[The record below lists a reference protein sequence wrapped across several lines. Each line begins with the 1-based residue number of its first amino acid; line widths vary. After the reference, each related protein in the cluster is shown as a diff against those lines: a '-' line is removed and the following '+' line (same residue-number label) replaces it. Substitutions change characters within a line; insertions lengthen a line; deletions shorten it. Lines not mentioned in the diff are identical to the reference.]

1 VALRGTRTQWHSVA
15 LSGTQ
20 WHSAVRV
27 GVGQGKRPQLAASKV
42 LRGHPRSSKVIRGHQ
57 SHSWGIPRQLYLS
70 QPVALRVRS
79 MEHLEPSAPKLLMAQ
94 SHEHRLRELARL
106 LPRTRR
112 AAQ

>member
-1 VALRGTRTQWHSVA
+1 MALRGTR
-15 LSGTQ
+15 TQ